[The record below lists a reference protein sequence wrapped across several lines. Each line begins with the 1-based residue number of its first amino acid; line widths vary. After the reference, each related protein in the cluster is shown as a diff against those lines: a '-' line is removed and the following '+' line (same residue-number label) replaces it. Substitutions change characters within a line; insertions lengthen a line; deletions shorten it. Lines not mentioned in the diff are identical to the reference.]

1 MENLHVLKK
10 VDGCYSCQ
18 CRPIQ
23 HRYLKPIYSFTSN
36 TISQKDYGYCIPV
49 FFRGHRIFATF
60 TDRTEWQC
68 LVEKLGETTGE
79 VDDSDESTTEGLH
92 ANNTWLAAKS
102 LHTWHTAKSLQ
113 TLLDYPT
120 DCGRGEVSLAGS
132 ILPVLAT
139 SPDA

>member
-1 MENLHVLKK
+1 MNLQIK
-10 VDGCYSCQ
+10 Q
-18 CRPIQ
+18 QIER
-23 HRYLKPIYSFTSN
+23 
-36 TISQKDYGYCIPV
+36 
-49 FFRGHRIFATF
+49 
-60 TDRTEWQC
+60 QC

-113 TLLDYPT
+113 NTSRLHST
-120 DCGRGEVSLAGS
+120 DCGRGEVRLAGS
-132 ILPVLAT
+132 ILPVLGLAT